1 VVTPT
6 SVMLAER
13 YRLESR
19 IAFGGVGE
27 VWRATDLVLGRP
39 VAVKMLRDGYTDH
52 PETLARFRE
61 EARHAGSLIHPGI
74 AKVYDYGEA
83 EPPHSPYLVMEL
95 VGGPSLAGL
104 LKSGPLPPDRTMDIV
119 AQAAAG
125 LAAAHNAGLV
135 HRDIKPANLLLTPGG
150 TVKITDFGLA
160 RAADSAPLTMTG
172 ALVGTPAYLAPE
184 RATGAS
190 ATPATDLYSLGVV
203 AYECLTGRPPFDGS
217 PLEMVAAHQRRPLP
231 LLPAAVPAAVAAL
244 VTDLTAKDPAGR
256 PASAADV
263 ATRAARLAGTP
274 AAPVAAEPAPITAQI
289 PVAAGPVPEQAT
301 LAGTPLPLAP
311 TRGAAAWR
319 DRLAARRAALT
330 GRAATLALAATAVA
344 AGLAI
349 AGLSGWLLTS
359 GGPGPAHRPAAG
371 PPPASSSPPHRPHHH
386 HHPAADE
393 RPGDHGG
400 PGHGNG
406 GPGPGHGGS
415 GPGDGGG
422 GPGHGD
428 GPGHGGDGNGQG
440 DGG

>member
-1 VVTPT
+1 VTPT

-52 PETLARFRE
+52 PETLARFRA

-83 EPPHSPYLVMEL
+83 DPPHSPYLVMEL
-95 VGGPSLAGL
+95 VDGPSLAGL

-125 LAAAHNAGLV
+125 LAAAHAAGLV

-150 TVKITDFGLA
+150 AVKITDFGLA
-160 RAADSAPLTMTG
+160 RAVDSTPLTMTG

-231 LLPAAVPAAVAAL
+231 LLPVAVPAEVAAL
-244 VTDLTAKDPAGR
+244 VTGLTAKNPADR

-263 ATRAARLAGTP
+263 AARAARLA
-274 AAPVAAEPAPITAQI
+274 AAPVP
-289 PVAAGPVPEQAT
+289 PVAAASPVGAAPTTEQAT
-301 LAGTPLPLAP
+301 LAGAPLPVP
-311 TRGAAAWR
+311 PRGASAWR
-319 DRLAARRAALT
+319 DRLAARRTAVT
-330 GRAATLALAATAVA
+330 GRAATLALAATAAA

-349 AGLSGWLLTS
+349 AGLTGWLLA
-359 GGPGPAHRPAAG
+359 GGGSQAPA
-371 PPPASSSPPHRPHHH
+371 
-386 HHPAADE
+386 HHPAAV
-393 RPGDHGG
+393 RSPASSPSHRAHHPHPPPAGRHGG
-400 PGHGNG
+400 PAPGKGGPGKG
-406 GPGPGHGGS
+406 GPGPG
-415 GPGDGGG
+415 DG
-422 GPGHGD
+422 GPGPGNGHGNGD
-428 GPGHGGDGNGQG
+428 GNGGGDGNGQG